1 MKYVNWMDLV
11 IGALGIVMLVNLL
24 SEIGIDIWPIAQTEF
39 LVSIGLSIVLF
50 ILFVIYWYGIR
61 RKRMEV
67 QVDERVR
74 ANTDKSARNAFFVT
88 WLAMFIFVDFGA
100 PDASSL
106 LVVVAAG
113 LVVYGVSYYVYSFK
127 SG

>member
-1 MKYVNWMDLV
+1 MKYVNWVDLV

-39 LVSIGLSIVLF
+39 LVSIGLFIVLF

-74 ANTDKSARNAFFVT
+74 AVTDKSARNAFFVT

>member
-1 MKYVNWMDLV
+1 MRYVHWVDLV

-24 SEIGIDIWPIAQTEF
+24 SGTGIDIDWPVARTVF
-39 LVSIGLSIVLF
+39 LVIIGPF
-50 ILFVIYWYGIR
+50 ILFLVYWFGIR

-74 ANTDKSARNAFFVT
+74 ANTDKSARNGFIAT
-88 WLAMFIFVDFGA
+88 WLAMFIFVDFEA
-100 PDASSL
+100 PDADSL
-106 LVVVAAG
+106 LIVVASG
-113 LVVYGVSYYVYSFK
+113 LAVLIVSSFFYYFK